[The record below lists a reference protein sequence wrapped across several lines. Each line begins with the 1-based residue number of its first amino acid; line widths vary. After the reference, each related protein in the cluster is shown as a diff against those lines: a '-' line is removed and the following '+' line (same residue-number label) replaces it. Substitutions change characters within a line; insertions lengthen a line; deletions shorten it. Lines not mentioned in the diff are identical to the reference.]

1 MDSFDQSKWQALP
14 QFFFMGVND
23 TNDAAQ
29 YDHAYSELERQI
41 IYLAMG
47 KTMQPQRWQFCQ
59 QMYAKQQANAEFK
72 TSAGFSHGTNLH
84 IHHDSLAFITKNS

>member
-1 MDSFDQSKWQALP
+1 MDSFAQSKWQALP
-14 QFFFMGVND
+14 QFLFIRAND

-29 YDHAYSELERQI
+29 YDDAYSELERQI

-72 TSAGFSHGTNLH
+72 TSAGISHGTNLH
-84 IHHDSLAFITKNS
+84 IHNDILAIITKNS